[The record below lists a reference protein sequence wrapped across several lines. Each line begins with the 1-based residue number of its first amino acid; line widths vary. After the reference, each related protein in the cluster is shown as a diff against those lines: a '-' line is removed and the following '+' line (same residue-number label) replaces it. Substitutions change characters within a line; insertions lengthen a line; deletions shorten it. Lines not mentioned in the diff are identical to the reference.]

1 MKNTT
6 HLHNHGD
13 THHYM
18 MANRSRDALDAVYQL
33 KEMAARL
40 LGGGP
45 RSFKASLKAMRLR
58 YHPDTATGPTLTDY
72 RGGPIW
78 ETVCRL
84 QASTVRH
91 ILGVEVDSDTLETG
105 GSVHV
110 LLGCYASDGTFG
122 FKDVVVPVSARMPLP
137 SRIHL
142 NAAGDTT
149 PCGDVLPIEVEL
161 VDKCCAACPG
171 ATPAFRAVDSGSTYD
186 FSVTVNVGT
195 PEELFSGF
203 EVVAHSMCIGT
214 VHAHTGPFPTLRAM
228 PIIYPGAG
236 AMDGGGARG
245 NLRIYVTNINGIVL
259 PGL

>member
-1 MKNTT
+1 
-6 HLHNHGD
+6 
-13 THHYM
+13 

-33 KEMAARL
+33 KELAARL
-40 LGGGP
+40 LGGGT

-58 YHPDTATGPTLTDY
+58 YHPDTAARPMLTDSI
-72 RGGPIW
+72 GGVVAPVW

-84 QASTVRH
+84 QACTVRH
-91 ILGVEVDSDTLETG
+91 ILGVEVDSDTLERG

-122 FKDVVVPVSARMPLP
+122 FKNVVVPVSARMPLP

-142 NAAGDTT
+142 SAAGDTT

-161 VDKCCAACPG
+161 IDKCCAACPG
-171 ATPAFRAVDSGSTYD
+171 ATPAFRAVDSGFTYD
-186 FSVTVNVGT
+186 FIVTVNVST

-203 EVVAHSMCIGT
+203 EVVAHSMCTGT

-228 PIIYPGAG
+228 PIIYTGAG
-236 AMDGGGARG
+236 AMDVCGSRG
-245 NLRIYVTNINGIVL
+245 NLRIYVTNSNGIVL
-259 PGL
+259 P